1 MKELTNKEVKIL
13 LSNLCCSRC
22 KNEFTKD
29 SIRVIY
35 SINDISICH
44 LECKKCGK
52 DFGQI
57 ILNVNK
63 KSKKH
68 LSLEIVEGSAPISYD
83 DVLDAHEFIKK
94 NL

>member
-1 MKELTNKEVKIL
+1 MENITNNEIKNL

-29 SIRVIY
+29 SIVKID
-35 SINDISICH
+35 SIKDILICH

-57 ILNVNK
+57 VFNINK
-63 KSKKH
+63 NSKKH
-68 LSLEIVEGSAPISYD
+68 SPLEIIEGPVPISYD
-83 DVLDAHEFIKK
+83 DVINAHEFIKK